1 MTGTQADPAP
11 RRTRLLKIALVV
23 SLALNLAV
31 AGLIAGAALKGR
43 PDPGGRDGLWPY
55 SRALPEP
62 YRGDLMRSLRERRGD
77 WIADREALG
86 STRAELAAALVAEPF
101 DAAAVTALLAR
112 QRDRFT
118 ALADRGAALLVEQI
132 ARMSP
137 EERQAYAAALERG
150 PSGRERM
157 GPPRN

>member
-1 MTGTQADPAP
+1 MTGTQETDS
-11 RRTRLLKIALVV
+11 RRTRWLKIALVV

-31 AGLIAGAALKGR
+31 AGLVAGAALKGR
-43 PDPGGRDGLWPY
+43 PDPGRDGLWPY

-62 YRGDLMRSLRERRGD
+62 YRGDLMRALRASRRD

-101 DAAAVTALLAR
+101 DADAVADLLAR

-118 ALADRGAALLVEQI
+118 ALADRGAALLVAQI

-137 EERQAYAAALERG
+137 EERRAYAAELER
-150 PSGRERM
+150 PRGRERRSRDA
-157 GPPRN
+157 PQ

>member
-1 MTGTQADPAP
+1 MTGMQETAAP
-11 RRTRLLKIALVV
+11 RRMRWLKIALVV

-31 AGLIAGAALKGR
+31 AGLVAGAALKGR
-43 PDPGGRDGLWPY
+43 PDAGGRDGLWPY

-62 YRGDLMRSLRERRGD
+62 YRGDLMRALRDSRRD

-137 EERQAYAAALERG
+137 EERRAYAEALERG
-150 PSGRERM
+150 PRGRERT
-157 GPPRN
+157 GRPQD

>member
-1 MTGTQADPAP
+1 MTGMQESAP
-11 RRTRLLKIALVV
+11 RRTRWLKITLVV

-31 AGLIAGAALKGR
+31 AGLVAGAALKGR
-43 PDPGGRDGLWPY
+43 PDTDARDGLWPY

-62 YRGDLMRSLRERRGD
+62 YRDDLMRALRESRRD

-112 QRDRFT
+112 QRDRFN

-132 ARMSP
+132 GRMSP
-137 EERQAYAAALERG
+137 EERLAYAEALERG
-150 PSGRERM
+150 PQGRERT
-157 GPPRN
+157 GRPRD